1 MKTNHSRAAV
11 LAAWCAVLL
20 LLAAPP
26 SVAGQAAD
34 VAPRP
39 VGIDDL
45 MRLKSVAEIDVSR
58 DGRTIVY
65 TVRGASYRTPAA
77 GRPTIAT
84 SPASPP
90 ADTPAVNETHLWM
103 VRVDGGGTGLSTPRR
118 LVAGDDAVA
127 SPAISPDGKHVA
139 FVRAGRGGGGWDGL
153 PGDEHG
159 GGSRS
164 GQVWVMPL
172 DGGEPVQVS
181 WFTHGAG
188 SPRWSP
194 DGRRL
199 LVTAGIPV
207 GAIEGTGPWPEAR
220 PGGAAKPAGP
230 AEAEEA
236 WPAAP
241 PNTTEALRR
250 WIDRRAEAADPRVF
264 TRLDFQDER
273 ALAGDLMRWRAA
285 VLTPAAWV
293 LGNPSAGPASDDAAA
308 SMQWATRGFDEARE
322 PAWLAGGTRVVFVTA
337 PDPRIDPDRVDRRVL
352 ASSDLEGEDRRILVD
367 LAEWTLQSPRP
378 AEGGRIAFLARRIDQ
393 PSDRQ
398 WRIGMVDLGDAA
410 STIRAES
417 AVQWL
422 TDEQGFDHS
431 ARDPRWSAGRILF
444 TAAVRGGFPLLSVS
458 PGLLEPSPVVDRR
471 DGFPV
476 GVHAFG
482 GGGGTLAWAETH
494 PANPSVLRVRVG
506 DREILAHDVNP
517 WVADRVVSM
526 PRQGVVARPRGLEV
540 AYWVMEPIGR
550 GPRERSPLV
559 LQIHGGPSAMWG
571 PGEATMWHEF
581 QVLCGWGYGVV
592 YSNPRGSGGY
602 GHGFQRANF
611 QDWSQGP
618 AGDVLAA
625 LDEASALD
633 WVDRDALMLTGG
645 SYGGYLVAWILGN
658 DERFAAA
665 VAQRG
670 VYHLATFYG
679 EGNAWRLLEWE
690 MGGKPWEARM
700 EAILRRESPFT
711 HVASMRT
718 PLLIMHADRDLR
730 TGVSQSEMLYRAL
743 RDLDRPVE
751 YVRYPEEGHEL
762 SRSGDPS
769 RRMDR
774 LARIIE
780 FFERF
785 RDGSRP
791 AARSGP

>member
-1 MKTNHSRAAV
+1 MKTNHSRAAF
-11 LAAWCAVLL
+11 LAAWCCAVLV
-20 LLAAPP
+20 LAAPIP
-26 SVAGQAAD
+26 AAGQD
-34 VAPRP
+34 SGVVPRP

-45 MRLKSVAEIDVSR
+45 MRLRSVGDVDVSR
-58 DGRTIVY
+58 DGLLVVY
-65 TVRGASYRTPAA
+65 TVRGASFRGLPPGGTATSETPAA
-77 GRPTIAT
+77 NDA
-84 SPASPP
+84 
-90 ADTPAVNETHLWM
+90 HLWM
-103 VRVDGGGTGLSTPRR
+103 VRLDGTGGVTPPRR

-127 SPAISPDGKHVA
+127 SPAISPDGRHVA
-139 FVRAGRGGGGWDGL
+139 FVRSGDAGGGWDGL
-153 PGDEHG
+153 PTHDRDAGA
-159 GGSRS
+159 RPA
-164 GQVWVMPL
+164 QVWVMPI

-188 SPRWSP
+188 APRWSP

-199 LVTAGIPV
+199 LVGAAVPV
-207 GAIEGTGPWPEAR
+207 RAIEGRRPWPGGR
-220 PGGAAKPAGP
+220 PGGEVPVADRADAADADASPAV
-230 AEAEEA
+230 
-236 WPAAP
+236 P
-241 PNTTEALRR
+241 PTTTEGLRR

-264 TRLDFQDER
+264 TRLDFQGER
-273 ALAGDLMRWRAA
+273 SLAGDLMRSRAA

-293 LGNPSAGPASDDAAA
+293 LGDASAAPTGEQPAA
-308 SMQWATRGFDEARE
+308 SVRWATEGFDEALE
-322 PAWLAGGTRVVFVTA
+322 PHWLAGGTRVVFATA
-337 PDPRIDPDRVDRRVL
+337 PDARIEPDRVDRRVL
-352 ASSDLEGEDRRILVD
+352 ASTDLEGGDRRILVD
-367 LAEWTLQSPRP
+367 LAEWTIQSPRP
-378 AEGGRIAFLARRIDQ
+378 ADDGRIAFLARRIDQ

-398 WRIGMVDLGDAA
+398 WRIGMVDPADVA
-410 STIRAES
+410 STVREES
-417 AVQWL
+417 AVRWL
-422 TDEQGFDHS
+422 TDEDGFDHS
-431 ARDPRWSAGRILF
+431 ARDPRWHAGRILF
-444 TAAVRGGFPLLSVS
+444 TAPVRGGFPLLSVS
-458 PGLLEPSPVVDRR
+458 PGLLEPAAVVDRR

-482 GGGGTLAWAETH
+482 GGGGTIAWAETH
-494 PANPSVLRVRVG
+494 PANPGVLRVRAG
-506 DREILAHDVNP
+506 DREILAHDLNP
-517 WVADRVVSM
+517 WVADRILSM
-526 PRQGVVARPRGLEV
+526 PRRGLVARPRGLEV
-540 AYWVMEPIGR
+540 EYWVMEPVGR
-550 GPRERSPLV
+550 GARERSPLV

-592 YSNPRGSGGY
+592 YANPRGSGGY
-602 GHGFQRANF
+602 GHAFQRANF

-625 LDEASALD
+625 LDEAAALD

-658 DERFAAA
+658 DQRFAAA

-670 VYHLATFYG
+670 VYHLSTFYG

-711 HVASMRT
+711 YVASMRT

-762 SRSGDPS
+762 SRSGDPL

-774 LARIIE
+774 LARIVE

-785 RDGSRP
+785 RGGSRP
-791 AARSGP
+791 AGRPSP